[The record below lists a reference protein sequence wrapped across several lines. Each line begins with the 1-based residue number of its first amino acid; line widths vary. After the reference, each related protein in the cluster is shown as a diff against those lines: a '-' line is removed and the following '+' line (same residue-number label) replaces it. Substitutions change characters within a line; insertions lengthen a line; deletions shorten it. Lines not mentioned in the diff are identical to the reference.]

1 VFPVRVDWTLLEVM
15 NKTTGKLVRNPFNV
29 QPATQEIA
37 AKSSAQFNVD
47 FCPYEPDQY
56 FFQLAQCFVH
66 LLNGN
71 EFKTKQLLADTIT
84 ADKNKTANKTLLGS
98 MKKSKYVDFNNE
110 EIDPPLCLNVRLLGH
125 SFAPGSQPFIPMIK
139 MSTSKLDFQPCSPD
153 ENVYQ
158 TVALSNSSDTPVMY
172 KVLKDSS
179 NTFQAFPNVGLIPG
193 KSFALVAFEFSPK
206 TDRFFNFAAQFI
218 FNNSTANLQTVQL

>member
-1 VFPVRVDWTLLEVM
+1 MFPVRVDWTLLEVM

-37 AKSSAQFNVD
+37 AQSSAQFNVD

-71 EFKTKQLLADTIT
+71 EFKTKQLLADRIT

-139 MSTSKLDFQPCSPD
+139 MSTSKLDFQPCSPG

-172 KVLKDSS
+172 RVLKDSS
-179 NTFQAFPNVGLIPG
+179 ITFQAFPTW
-193 KSFALVAFEFSPK
+193 A
-206 TDRFFNFAAQFI
+206 
-218 FNNSTANLQTVQL
+218 